1 MALTKAQVREILS
14 SAGVD
19 DEHMSDA
26 VTRIIS
32 GHTASIEALRE
43 KAATLETTVSEK
55 QTEIDRL
62 AGVEKELKDLKA
74 QVEADAKSREGKD
87 YDKLEEEFKSYKAE
101 VQKRDA
107 HNAKVAAFREIL
119 KDADID
125 EKYHEKIIKY
135 TDVDGIELD
144 ADSKVKDAKDRI
156 KAVREEWPEYKVT
169 QGEKGADTPNPP
181 ANEGKGTMT
190 REQIEA
196 IPDTTERQKA
206 MIEHH
211 ELFNF

>member
-19 DEHMSDA
+19 GEHMSDA
-26 VTRIIS
+26 VERIIA

-43 KAATLETTVSEK
+43 KATTLEATVNEK
-55 QTEIDRL
+55 QAEIEKL
-62 AGVEKELKDLKA
+62 SGVEQELKDLKK
-74 QVEADAKSREGKD
+74 QVEDDAKAREGKD
-87 YDKLEEEFKSYKAE
+87 YDKLAQEFSDYKAE
-101 VQKRDA
+101 IEKRDA
-107 HNAKVAAFREIL
+107 HAAKVKAFREIL

-125 EKYHEKIIKY
+125 EKYHDKIIKY
-135 TDVDGIELD
+135 SDIDSIELD

-169 QGEKGADTPNPP
+169 QEEKGADTPKPP
-181 ANEGKGTMT
+181 ANDGKGVT

-196 IPDTTERQKA
+196 IKDASERQKA